1 MYGLIL
7 GSQFC
12 SIHLY
17 IWFFTQTILFW
28 LLCSIQMIL
37 EQHGCDLSMSIT
49 AEFFFSKNTLQ
60 YYSIHRWLNLKIQTL
75 VYGGL
80 TVNLY
85 VCFQLRERSVLLN
98 PELFKRLTV
107 VWSQRVWYLQLCFS
121 FSRLLLWL
129 RIFCASIQILELYV
143 QVLLNMPLGFWYGL
157 HWICRLLWEVWTFE
171 QF

>member
-17 IWFFTQTILFW
+17 IWFCAQTILFW

-37 EQHGCDLSMSIT
+37 EQHGFDLSMSIT
-49 AEFFFSKNTLQ
+49 AEFFSVKTH
-60 YYSIHRWLNLKIQTL
+60 YSIHSWLNPKIQTL
-75 VYGGL
+75 GYGAL

-85 VCFQLRERSVLLN
+85 MCFQLHERSILVN
-98 PELFKRLTV
+98 PELLKRLTV

-143 QVLLNMPLGFWYGL
+143 QVLLNMPLGFW
-157 HWICRLLWEVWTFE
+157 
-171 QF
+171 